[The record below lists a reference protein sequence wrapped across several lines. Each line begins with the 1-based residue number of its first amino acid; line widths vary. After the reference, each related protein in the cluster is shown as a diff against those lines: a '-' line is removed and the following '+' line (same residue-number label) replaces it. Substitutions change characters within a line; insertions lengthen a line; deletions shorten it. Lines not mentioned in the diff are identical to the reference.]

1 MNPQWPRRCH
11 NPGITNKRNAFVGRI
26 PSHLNCSGWSRGG
39 VLQPPLERPNS
50 TRQAFCEKYHYEVTD
65 KKTGKLLPP
74 NAALLRIVF
83 VRRSRWLAEWGDS
96 VSKPAIYHCVSRV
109 VDRRFVFGE
118 RECEAFRMYMRMY
131 ENFSGCRVLSYC
143 LMSNHFHLLLEV
155 PPMAEGGLS
164 DEGLLHRLS
173 ALYSEAFVAEVAEEL
188 VEARRT
194 PNETW
199 AAEVHA
205 RFSYRMHSLSQFM
218 KGLLIRFTR
227 WFNRTHA
234 RTGTLWEER
243 FKSVIVESG
252 IAART
257 MAAYIDLNPVRAGM
271 VKDPADY
278 RWSSYGEAVGGGK
291 KGNGKKAREGLVRAY
306 FCDQGVG
313 FDSGKWLEVSR
324 LYRRLMGLALG
335 RKPGRAEV
343 AGKGNGLGQSTMNTA
358 EMLESKDNGTVLKDL
373 GMAKMLRC
381 RVRYFTDGA
390 VIGSKEFVNE
400 AFAGA
405 RERFGPKRKDGARAM
420 RGSGS
425 GAKGQLWSMRDLRV
439 RVT

>member
-1 MNPQWPRRCH
+1 MR
-11 NPGITNKRNAFVGRI
+11 KA
-26 PSHLNCSGWSRGG
+26 
-39 VLQPPLERPNS
+39 
-50 TRQAFCEKYHYEVTD
+50 
-65 KKTGKLLPP
+65 
-74 NAALLRIVF
+74 
-83 VRRSRWLAEWGDS
+83 RWLANRENS
-96 VSKPAIYHCVSRV
+96 TSKPVIYHCVSRV

-118 RECEAFRMYMRMY
+118 RECEAFRMYLRMY

-155 PPMAEGGLS
+155 PTMGEGGLS
-164 DEGLLHRLS
+164 DEALLQRLS
-173 ALYSEAFVAEVAEEL
+173 ALYSEAFVAGVAAEL
-188 VEARRT
+188 TEARKKAGDA
-194 PNETW
+194 

-205 RFSYRMHSLSQFM
+205 RFTYRMHDLSQFM

-227 WFNRTHA
+227 WFNRTHS

-252 IAART
+252 VAARA

-313 FDSGKWLEVSR
+313 FESEKWGEVSR

-335 RKPGRAEV
+335 KKPGRAEITRSS
-343 AGKGNGLGQSTMNTA
+343 KGLGQPTKNTA
-358 EMLESKDNGTVLKDL
+358 ESLESEDNETVLKDL
-373 GMAKMLRC
+373 GIAKMLHC

-390 VIGSKEFVNE
+390 VIGSREFVNE
-400 AFAGA
+400 AFVSA
-405 RERFGPKRKDGARAM
+405 RERFGPKRKDGARKLK
-420 RGSGS
+420 GSGVAAS
-425 GAKGQLWSMRDLRV
+425 SILWSLRDLRKGC
-439 RVT
+439 